1 MLEFTLAFL
10 PLLAMTTV
18 LIDVAWGIYAK
29 ATLASA
35 VRAGLRVGITT
46 TGEQALTAGPG
57 GTASDLTTMVKKAV
71 QSNALGLL
79 PGASGLAKI
88 QVHYFQPPAV
98 NSTSPLTDVSGVR
111 PGGNSPLNIMQVSVE
126 GFSLHPLIPRFFGW
140 RQAPDNADSNI
151 NVVAADL
158 IEPSRDVPPIGLAP

>member
-18 LIDVAWGIYAK
+18 LIDIAWGIYAK
-29 ATLASA
+29 TTLAYA
-35 VRAGLRVGITT
+35 VHAGLRVGITT
-46 TGEQALTAGPG
+46 TGDQAKTGGLG
-57 GTASDLTTMVKKAV
+57 GTASDLTTMVKQAV

-79 PGASGLAKI
+79 PGVSGLAKI
-88 QVHYFQPPAV
+88 RVHYFQPPAV
-98 NSTSPLTDVSGVR
+98 NSTDPLTDVSGVN
-111 PGGNSPLNIMQVSVE
+111 PGGNTPLNIMQVSVQ

-140 RQAPDNADSNI
+140 KQAPDNADTII
-151 NVVAADL
+151 NAVAADL